1 MVEKV
6 PEDVLTE
13 EGKGKQSQGVFEER
27 RDCHIVY
34 LNWKGLPVSGMSSQ
48 FRERYRTARHH
59 GTGKVNRGEVMVG
72 IFGEKSLTLTFL
84 NFLLLSWL
92 CCPDVVVP

>member
-1 MVEKV
+1 MKFDIGHGSVERCVGGVVEKV

-59 GTGKVNRGEVMVG
+59 GTGKVNRGEVRE
-72 IFGEKSLTLTFL
+72 F
-84 NFLLLSWL
+84 WL
-92 CCPDVVVP
+92 KKA